1 MEKKNQKIIIAVAVI
16 VISLGVG
23 YFLDFSK
30 LKEVN
35 NLNSQI
41 KQTTASIEAKK
52 SYYAVI
58 DSKMEAL
65 NNAGWSSK
73 KESIAVN
80 FTSTPFFIP
89 KINSFFQ
96 SVVLTNGMAMS
107 GITSSIAVSV
117 KSSDQTATQ
126 ESGSK
131 STKTSETASQQ
142 TATSNYFDQ
151 LQGPIK
157 KTTVN
162 LNIVGTYTAFK
173 NLLTQLENQT
183 RIITIKSVAVSPAGQ
198 EVSKSGTKNNL
209 TFNIVLDVYSY

>member
-1 MEKKNQKIIIAVAVI
+1 
-16 VISLGVG
+16 
-23 YFLDFSK
+23 
-30 LKEVN
+30 
-35 NLNSQI
+35 
-41 KQTTASIEAKK
+41 
-52 SYYAVI
+52 
-58 DSKMEAL
+58 
-65 NNAGWSSK
+65 
-73 KESIAVN
+73 
-80 FTSTPFFIP
+80 
-89 KINSFFQ
+89 
-96 SVVLTNGMAMS
+96 VVLTNGMAMS

-131 STKTSETASQQ
+131 STKVSTTQETAMS
-142 TATSNYFDQ
+142 SYFDQ